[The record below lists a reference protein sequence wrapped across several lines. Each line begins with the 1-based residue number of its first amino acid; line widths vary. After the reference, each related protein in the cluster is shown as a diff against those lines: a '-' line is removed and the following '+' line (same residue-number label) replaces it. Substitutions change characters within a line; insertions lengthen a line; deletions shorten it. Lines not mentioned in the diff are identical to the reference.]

1 MMKQQSTT
9 SKALFG
15 LSILIFVF
23 GIIQLS
29 LSLSVAHKIPAEKAK
44 AQIEVTYPW
53 PYDGSNSTS
62 PYNPRNYYPYSFLTS
77 VSDAITAIAALALA
91 SGALG
96 LLFTFKPEFGW
107 VCGTRMPERER
118 EEADRY
124 RHSSRLVSGRSCI
137 QLFNLLQR

>member
-107 VCGTRMPERER
+107 LPLGFWPFLHTALQSVAALTVFVLLIASWEKH
-118 EEADRY
+118 Y
-124 RHSSRLVSGRSCI
+124 SSS
-137 QLFNLLQR
+137 